1 MIDELASVVEVGQE
15 QVTFRVTGEEA
26 CETCDLAEQCYRDGG
41 LLRISREELRGL
53 PAEQLYPGRR
63 VRLQMEHTS
72 LLGLTGV
79 VYGLPLLIFAAGL
92 LAGYFL
98 LFPDAGEAG
107 RALGSFGSGA
117 VLVALAWA
125 LIVRLDRRAARRIRY
140 RVQSS
145 DATEDQEQLLFR
157 EYSGETGDDRPQ

>member
-1 MIDELASVVEVGQE
+1 VVEVGNE

-26 CETCDLAEQCYRDGG
+26 CETCEMAEQCYRDGG
-41 LLRISREELRGL
+41 LLRIPNRELRG
-53 PAEQLYPGRR
+53 YPVSGLRHGQM

-79 VYGLPLLIFAAGL
+79 VYGLPLALFAAGL

-107 RALGSFGSGA
+107 RALGSFASG
-117 VLVALAWA
+117 VLVVAAAWA
-125 LIVRLDRRAARRIRY
+125 AIVRLDRRAARRIRY
-140 RVQSS
+140 RVELPEEQE
-145 DATEDQEQLLFR
+145 EDEEQLMFK
-157 EYSGETGDDRPQ
+157 EYSSEEE

>member
-1 MIDELASVVEVGQE
+1 MIDERASIVEVDPE

-41 LLRISREELRGL
+41 LLRIARQELRGL
-53 PAEQLYPGRR
+53 QADALYPGRM

-79 VYGLPLLIFAAGL
+79 VYGVPMALFTAGL

-98 LFPDAGEAG
+98 FFPGAGEAG
-107 RALGSFGSGA
+107 RALGSFATG
-117 VLVALAWA
+117 VVFVAISWLF
-125 LIVRLDRRAARRIRY
+125 IVRLDRRAARRIRY
-140 RVQSS
+140 RIEPLERQ
-145 DATEDQEQLLFR
+145 ENEEQLLYR
-157 EYSGETGDDRPQ
+157 EYSGEE